1 MLILKEKLRVPI
13 AGFCLM
19 AGVLVPG
26 ETTQKAWAEE
36 ETAFA
41 IQQATETQKE
51 VGKLVGQGN
60 GQEGKQTRD
69 QHTVHAPA
77 SPAALQ
83 DFDGMK
89 EQLEAIKAKAQNF
102 ISQGKLMDMG
112 NIRAACPSRL
122 FTKDTSAEG
131 TLAGDLHVSDTVRQ
145 GDKLPDCPSKDA
157 PSPSLDKRADIRDTK
172 GTGMLPTREQD
183 QLFVFVSF
191 SMPEMSLKTLAQE
204 AERVSK
210 PRTSARRVSSPKT
223 STPESSTQKYNAVL
237 VMRGL
242 YQDSFVKT
250 AQKLQQLGIAVD
262 INPELFETHNVT
274 SVPTFV
280 FLRNTHPATT
290 QVSETQVSE
299 TQASTAQGS
308 RTQAAYSLKGNVT
321 LAFAI
326 KKFKDQLAGNQL
338 VGHQLAG
345 NQLAV
350 GHADDQQVK
359 GTP

>member
-1 MLILKEKLRVPI
+1 LILKGKLRLYI
-13 AGFCLM
+13 AGFYLV
-19 AGVLVPG
+19 AGVLATG
-26 ETTQKAWAEE
+26 GTTEKAGAED

-60 GQEGKQTRD
+60 GQEDKQTRD

-83 DFDGMK
+83 DFEGMK

-112 NIRAACPSRL
+112 NVRAACPSHL

-145 GDKLPDCPSKDA
+145 GDKLPDWPSKAA
-157 PSPSLDKRADIRDTK
+157 PSSSLGKGGDITGTK
-172 GTGMLPTREQD
+172 GIGMLPTRD
-183 QLFVFVSF
+183 KNQLYVFVSF

-204 AERVSK
+204 AERVSTL
-210 PRTSARRVSSPKT
+210 RTSSPKT

-280 FLRNTHPATT
+280 FLRNTHPITT
-290 QVSETQVSE
+290 QVSEA
-299 TQASTAQGS
+299 QASTAQV
-308 RTQAAYSLKGNVT
+308 AYSLKGNVT

-345 NQLAV
+345 DQLAI

-359 GTP
+359 GAP